1 MPAEA
6 ETAASVSSTAASLDS
21 FKLVV
26 PRETDV
32 WTKGFSWL
40 LFRAKNL
47 IAARSTQPAEFFWK
61 KKTAPS

>member
-6 ETAASVSSTAASLDS
+6 ETAASVSSTGASIDS

-32 WTKGFSWL
+32 WIKGFSWL

-47 IAARSTQPAEFFWK
+47 IAARSTQLAEFF
-61 KKTAPS
+61 